1 MSALSS
7 LAWAPLAAGDD
18 PIEHIVAH
26 PLPWDLRVGPV
37 SITNH
42 LFMLCVAALLMLL
55 VFPLAARRTARV
67 PSGLRNLVESV
78 LQFLRE
84 EVARPTLHEVTDRY
98 MPFLWTVFFLVLFS
112 NLLGMLPIDA
122 VATAI
127 LGHPLTHGGEHLALG
142 GTATG
147 NISITAGLAVCSF
160 FLIHIGGIREQGLVH
175 YLKHFAP
182 PVPWPLLIL
191 LVPLEIVGSFV
202 KPFALAI
209 RLFANMIAGHIVL
222 AVVVGF
228 TTILATGLTAGGAA
242 ISLVS
247 VVGGVALSLLE
258 IFVAFLQAYI
268 FTYLTTLFLGMA
280 VHPEH

>member
-1 MSALSS
+1 
-7 LAWAPLAAGDD
+7 
-18 PIEHIVAH
+18 
-26 PLPWDLRVGPV
+26 
-37 SITNH
+37 
-42 LFMLCVAALLMLL
+42 
-55 VFPLAARRTARV
+55 
-67 PSGLRNLVESV
+67 VESV

-84 EVARPTLHEVTDRY
+84 QVARPTLHEATDKF

-112 NLLGMLPIDA
+112 NLLGMLPIDPLL
-122 VATAI
+122 TAI
-127 LGHPLTHGGEHLALG
+127 TGKPSHLG

-147 NISITAGLAVCSF
+147 SISVTAGLAICSF
-160 FLIHIGGIREQGLVH
+160 FMIHIGGIREQGLVGH
-175 YLKHFAP
+175 LKHFAP

-191 LVPLEIVGSFV
+191 LVPLEILGSFV

-228 TTILATGLTAGGAA
+228 AGLLAKGFSAGGAA

-247 VVGGVALSLLE
+247 VAGGVALSLLE
-258 IFVAFLQAYI
+258 VFVAFLQAYI
-268 FTYLTTLFLGMA
+268 FTYLTTLFVGMA